1 LKKEGIMKNKLIL
14 STLMLI
20 AVMLF
25 GAATAHADGI
35 TIENGASLLLR
46 NASMRL
52 SCMDM
57 DVLNGGTLNL
67 GSGTIRQCGDLNID
81 GGATYVQGTGNVYFC
96 SGFLPS
102 IYLLLDLL

>member
-1 LKKEGIMKNKLIL
+1 MKNKLL
-14 STLMLI
+14 FSTLILI

-25 GAATAHADGI
+25 GFATAHADGI
-35 TIENGASLLLR
+35 TIRYGSTLLLH
-46 NASMRL
+46 NASINL

-67 GSGTIRQCGDLNID
+67 GSGTIRRCGNLNIY
-81 GGATYVQGTGNVYFC
+81 GGGNYIQGTGNVYFC

>member
-1 LKKEGIMKNKLIL
+1 MKNKLL
-14 STLMLI
+14 FSTLTLL

-25 GAATAHADGI
+25 GFATAHADGI
-35 TIENGASLLLR
+35 VIRDGATLFLHDT
-46 NASMRL
+46 SMSL

-57 DVLNGGTLNL
+57 NVLNGGTLNL
-67 GSGTIRQCGDLNID
+67 GSGTIRRCGNLNIY
-81 GGATYVQGTGNVYFC
+81 GGGNYIQGTGNVYFC

>member
-1 LKKEGIMKNKLIL
+1 MKNKLL
-14 STLMLI
+14 FLTLILI
-20 AVMLF
+20 AFIFF
-25 GAATAHADGI
+25 GFATAHADGI
-35 TIENGASLLLR
+35 TIRYGSTLR
-46 NASMRL
+46 LNDTSMSL

-67 GSGTIRQCGDLNID
+67 GSGTIRRCGSLNID
-81 GGATYVQGTGNVYFC
+81 GGATYIQGTGNVYFC

>member
-1 LKKEGIMKNKLIL
+1 MKNKLL
-14 STLMLI
+14 FSTVTLI

-25 GAATAHADGI
+25 GTATAYADGI
-35 TIENGASLLLR
+35 IIGYGSSLLL
-46 NASMRL
+46 NDTSMSL

-67 GSGTIRQCGDLNID
+67 GSGTIRQCGNLNIY
-81 GGATYVQGTGNVYFC
+81 GGATYIQGTGNVSFC